1 MQRGFAGLCGSPK
14 RKGPEEMTTGRVKF
28 FNDDKGY
35 GFIEPDDGTKDVF
48 VHITSI
54 SDASLDDFREDRR
67 VSFNE
72 RISQRNGIPKTGG
85 RQPTGRGTQPSGRP
99 VICNHQSQV
108 AKTKQ

>member
-1 MQRGFAGLCGSPK
+1 MQRGFEVSCGSPK

-28 FNDDKGY
+28 FNGDKGY

-54 SDASLDDFREDRR
+54 SDASLDDFREDRQ

-72 RISQRNGIPKTGG
+72 RISRRNG
-85 RQPTGRGTQPSGRP
+85 RP
-99 VICNHQSQV
+99 EAFDVV
-108 AKTKQ
+108 VL

>member
-1 MQRGFAGLCGSPK
+1 MQRRFAGPCGSLK

-28 FNDDKGY
+28 FNGDKGY

-54 SDASLDDFREDRR
+54 SDASLDDFREDRQ

-72 RISQRNGIPKTGG
+72 RISRRNG
-85 RQPTGRGTQPSGRP
+85 RP
-99 VICNHQSQV
+99 EAFDVV
-108 AKTKQ
+108 VL